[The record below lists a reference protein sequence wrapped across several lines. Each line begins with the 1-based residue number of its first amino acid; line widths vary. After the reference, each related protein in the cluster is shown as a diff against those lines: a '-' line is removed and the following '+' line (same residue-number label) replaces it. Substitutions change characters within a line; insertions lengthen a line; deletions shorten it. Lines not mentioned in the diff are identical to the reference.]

1 MLRYRSKKFGRR
13 EKMTDRQRNT
23 LIVGCIIF
31 GILALGSVGTGII
44 TTALSHN
51 GDTARTRT
59 VSSNKTEKTV
69 NQEQSSNEIQTKIFE
84 EKEKIEKKIQEYE
97 GIHLPNWYKLVEALE
112 ASDITD
118 SYKYAE
124 TAKKQI
130 KEILDDIPGVEWG
143 NTGDKEF
150 DMQCEQ
156 LKNKMLEA
164 YIAKY
169 ESIVKLIVFI
179 ENPDSPE
186 KMTEAIVAVEESA
199 DIWED
204 FIDEVSEVIY

>member
-1 MLRYRSKKFGRR
+1 
-13 EKMTDRQRNT
+13 MTDRQRNT

>member
-1 MLRYRSKKFGRR
+1 
-13 EKMTDRQRNT
+13 
-23 LIVGCIIF
+23 
-31 GILALGSVGTGII
+31 
-44 TTALSHN
+44 
-51 GDTARTRT
+51 
-59 VSSNKTEKTV
+59 
-69 NQEQSSNEIQTKIFE
+69 
-84 EKEKIEKKIQEYE
+84 
-97 GIHLPNWYKLVEALE
+97 
-112 ASDITD
+112 
-118 SYKYAE
+118 
-124 TAKKQI
+124 
-130 KEILDDIPGVEWG
+130 
-143 NTGDKEF
+143 
-150 DMQCEQ
+150 MQCEQ

>member
-1 MLRYRSKKFGRR
+1 
-13 EKMTDRQRNT
+13 MTDRQRNT

-124 TAKKQI
+124 IAQKQT
-130 KEILDDIPGVEWG
+130 KEILDDIPDVEWG

-150 DMQCEQ
+150 DIQCEQ

-164 YIAKY
+164 YTAKY
-169 ESIVKLIVFI
+169 ESIVKLIIFI

>member
-1 MLRYRSKKFGRR
+1 M
-13 EKMTDRQRNT
+13 
-23 LIVGCIIF
+23 
-31 GILALGSVGTGII
+31 
-44 TTALSHN
+44 
-51 GDTARTRT
+51 
-59 VSSNKTEKTV
+59 
-69 NQEQSSNEIQTKIFE
+69 
-84 EKEKIEKKIQEYE
+84 
-97 GIHLPNWYKLVEALE
+97 EALE

-124 TAKKQI
+124 TAKRQT
-130 KEILDDIPGVEWG
+130 KEILDDIPDVEWG

-150 DMQCEQ
+150 DIQCEQ
-156 LKNKMLEA
+156 LRNKMLEV
-164 YIAKY
+164 YTAKY
-169 ESIVKLIVFI
+169 ESIVKLIIFI